1 MLPAGLLFGG
11 LFLVLFFILVAAAF
25 VGGFF
30 GFFDFFLLLF
40 GLFFFFAVDLFLLFF
55 FVGFFHGSYT
65 LLKLSIRVQTNIFLS
80 LPLQPYLNRRHRL
93 TIINCRCRTFRLTR
107 STLPLAPTRTF
118 PSRLLPTAFPTAR
131 PRAHILK
138 LPIQRRHQLVLQ
150 SHSQL
155 LLVALTNLLPQSR
168 EEHPVVF
175 QLGKVLLAVLVI
187 RQLNVILAAEL
198 EAARGLDGLLDLDI
212 FTDAA
217 DVHLAV
223 VPLHG
228 TVLRVVLVRVAVV
241 LVVVGVVFV
250 VIALVIVI
258 VIFIILAVLF
268 IGGVGLIFRVVFED
282 LIGVVF
288 NGRVVRFLSR
298 SLFLVLLLISFVGR
312 FLVVLLGRVGL
323 VVLLRVLGLQ

>member
-107 STLPLAPTRTF
+107 STQPLAPTRTF

-168 EEHPVVF
+168 EKNSVVF

-250 VIALVIVI
+250 VIVL

-288 NGRVVRFLSR
+288 NGRVIRFLSR